1 MDKAEDVGV
10 DWTNPE
16 FHLTIKPLDCTDV
29 SQLSTAYRSTA
40 CRTSSTPKYS
50 VRLFNKVG
58 AHFHIQVPQ
67 RLQWEGIYMDSFDS
81 LVKYYSPTTNNLGQ
95 DCQWTND
102 REYSCQSVNNADL
115 MIEIDT
121 NPICAHR
128 SYDSI
133 FQMKTI
139 DRNVTTHGH
148 IHQLEIK
155 DSAFVN
161 IFYEMGSIVRLP
173 RNINETWDGN
183 TTAAAYEWPWHLAIT
198 GSEFLNMSFCGSV
211 VSNDYPLFSG
221 TANNPITY
229 FNDGLQK

>member
-16 FHLTIKPLDCTDV
+16 FQLTIKPLDCTDV
-29 SQLSTAYRSTA
+29 SQLSIAYRSTA
-40 CRTSSTPKYS
+40 CRTSSTPKYA

-67 RLQWEGIYMDSFDS
+67 RLRWEGIYLDSLDS

-95 DCQWTND
+95 DCKWTSD
-102 REYSCQSVNNADL
+102 RQYSCPSVANSAL
-115 MIEIDT
+115 MIDIDT

-148 IHQLEIK
+148 IHVLEIK
-155 DSAFVN
+155 DSAFAN

-173 RNINETWDGN
+173 RNINETYGN
-183 TTAAAYEWPWHLAIT
+183 WTQAGRLKTVNDTASIT
-198 GSEFLNMSFCGSV
+198 FINRAGQDISLYSV
-211 VSNDYPLFSG
+211 
-221 TANNPITY
+221 TNPDQQETS
-229 FNDGLQK
+229 